1 MIGKNMQLCFV
12 NEQSSETEDNHVE
25 DGIFSL
31 PVIPQ
36 SHYPDQQDT
45 VSS

>member
-1 MIGKNMQLCFV
+1 MQVCFV

-25 DGIFSL
+25 DGNMSL

-36 SHYPDQQDT
+36 SNYPDLQDM
-45 VSS
+45 VS